1 MPVLNQLPAREI
13 YNPVSLPTVSVLS
26 VDALIQLPDFEAA
39 VHTVA
44 DHYAFEQHP
53 YLQWMQAPTTTRDAF
68 RHSQLSFRFAVES
81 FSQSLAAVLAR
92 ILLLEDRLA
101 LAENVAEEH
110 GHGDRLHAHKY
121 TFRQYLLALGASP
134 DELTNPCSIAVL
146 AFNQSIL
153 NFCLTQSAEA
163 GAAAL
168 GMIEHL
174 YVPISAAIAR
184 TVHERGWTASGSQSH
199 YTVHEV
205 LDVEHAR
212 DLLAIAAPAWEC
224 KTSRLLVAQGLLLG
238 SHYFWTLY
246 HDLPRF

>member
-1 MPVLNQLPAREI
+1 MPVLHPL
-13 YNPVSLPTVSVLS
+13 PVSQTTTQSTLPISQLS
-26 VDALIQLPDFEAA
+26 VDGLTQLSSFDAA
-39 VHTVA
+39 IHAVA

-53 YLQWMQAPTTTRDAF
+53 YLLWMQASNTTRDAF
-68 RHSQLSFRFAVES
+68 RYSQIPFRFAVES
-81 FSQSLAAVLAR
+81 FSQALAAVLAR
-92 ILLLEDRLA
+92 VPQLDDRLA

-110 GHGDRLHAHKY
+110 GHGDRWKSHKY

-134 DELTNPCSIAVL
+134 EELTNPCPIGVL
-146 AFNQSIL
+146 SFNQSIL
-153 NFCLTQSAEA
+153 NFCLTQSGEA

-168 GMIEHL
+168 GVIEHL

-184 TVHERGWTASGSQSH
+184 TVHQRSWTAPGSQSH

-212 DLLAIAAPAWEC
+212 DLLAIASPRWEC
-224 KTSRLLVAQGLLLG
+224 KHSRPLVAQGLLLG

-246 HDLPRF
+246 NDLPRF